1 MGGNMRSVVGDS
13 EAPMMGGRK
22 HLSKKG
28 GMGGNMRSV
37 VGDSSSSMMGGK
49 KHRSKKGGMG
59 GNMRSVV
66 GNSEAVSS
74 LPMMGGKKHRSVS
87 SKKSRS
93 RRAHSSHR
101 RTAKKG
107 GMGASFGAI
116 IQEAIVPFGIFA
128 WQKRSQRNKKS
139 SSHSKSHRRR

>member
-13 EAPMMGGRK
+13 EAA
-22 HLSKKG
+22 
-28 GMGGNMRSV
+28 
-37 VGDSSSSMMGGK
+37 SSLPMMGGK
-49 KHRSKKGGMG
+49 KRRSVSSKKGGMG

-66 GNSEAVSS
+66 GNSEAASS
-74 LPMMGGKKHRSVS
+74 LPMMMGGKRRRS
-87 SKKSRS
+87 SKKSKS

-107 GMGASFGAI
+107 GMGAGFGAI

>member
-13 EAPMMGGRK
+13 EAPMMGGKKRR
-22 HLSKKG
+22 SVSYKKG

-37 VGDSSSSMMGGK
+37 VGDS
-49 KHRSKKGGMG
+49 
-59 GNMRSVV
+59 
-66 GNSEAVSS
+66 EAVSS
-74 LPMMGGKKHRSVS
+74 LPMMMGGKIRRS
-87 SKKSRS
+87 SKKSKS

-128 WQKRSQRNKKS
+128 WQKRSQKNKKS